1 MAASVKRSQQM
12 CFLNTT
18 PSATATYS
26 LIGDGVTELTFNYS
40 PQTTTEQYINQD
52 SGTTDV
58 TGYQPTA
65 PVSMVAKKGDAVYEF
80 INDIR
85 KSRAILSAAESD
97 IILAD
102 AWDVATAGDVTAIP
116 AEKQSVSI
124 QIDNYGGAASSPLS
138 IGYTLN
144 FKGGSTAG
152 TFNATTKTF
161 TATV

>member
-1 MAASVKRSQQM
+1 MRKKITIVGAGNVGASIAYTLTIDGMASEIVLIDINRGKAEGEAMDILQG
-12 CFLNTT
+12 
-18 PSATATYS
+18 TA
-26 LIGDGVTELTFNYS
+26 LCPPVDIHAGD
-40 PQTTTEQYINQD
+40 
-52 SGTTDV
+52 
-58 TGYQPTA
+58 
-65 PVSMVAKKGDAVYEF
+65 YE
-80 INDIR
+80 D
-85 KSRAILSAAESD
+85 AAESD

-144 FKGGSTAG
+144 FKGDSVAG

>member
-1 MAASVKRSQQM
+1 MATSIKRSQQM

-18 PSATATYS
+18 PSTTATYA

-52 SGTTDV
+52 SGTTEV

-65 PVSMVAKKGDAVYEF
+65 PISMIAKKGDTAYEF
-80 INDIR
+80 VNDLR
-85 KSRAILSAAESD
+85 KARAILSEAETD

-102 AWDVATAGDVTAIP
+102 AWDVAVAGDLTAIP
-116 AEKQSVSI
+116 AEKQPVSI

-144 FKGGSTAG
+144 FKGDSVTG

>member
-1 MAASVKRSQQM
+1 MAASIKRSQQM

-18 PSATATYS
+18 PSTTATYG

-52 SGTTDV
+52 SGTTEV

-65 PVSMVAKKGDAVYEF
+65 PISMVAKKGDAVYEF
-80 INDIR
+80 VNNLR
-85 KSRAILSAAESD
+85 VTRAILSAAETD

-102 AWDVATAGDVTAIP
+102 AWGVATAGDLTTIP
-116 AEKQSVSI
+116 SEKQTVSV
-124 QIDNYGGAASSPLS
+124 QIDNYGGSASSPLT

-144 FKGGSTAG
+144 FKGDSVAG

>member
-1 MAASVKRSQQM
+1 MATSIKRSQHM
-12 CFLNTT
+12 CFLDTT
-18 PSATATYS
+18 PSTTATYA

-52 SGTTDV
+52 SGTTEV
-58 TGYQPTA
+58 TGYQPVA

-80 INDIR
+80 INELR
-85 KSRAILSAAESD
+85 KSRAILSAAEST
-97 IILAD
+97 IVLAD
-102 AWDVATAGDVTAIP
+102 AWDVATAGDVTTIP
-116 AEKQSVSI
+116 SEKQPVSI

-144 FKGGSTAG
+144 FKGDSVVG

>member
-1 MAASVKRSQQM
+1 MATSIKRSQQM

-18 PSATATYS
+18 PSTTATYV

-40 PQTTTEQYINQD
+40 PQTSTEQYINQD
-52 SGTTDV
+52 SGTTEV

-65 PVSMVAKKGDAVYEF
+65 PVSMVAKKGDTVYEY
-80 INDIR
+80 INDMR
-85 KSRAILSAAESD
+85 VSRAILSAAESD
-97 IILAD
+97 IIMAD

-116 AEKQSVSI
+116 AEKQAVSI
-124 QIDNYGGAASSPLS
+124 QIDNYGGAASSPLA

-144 FKGGSTAG
+144 FKGNSTKG